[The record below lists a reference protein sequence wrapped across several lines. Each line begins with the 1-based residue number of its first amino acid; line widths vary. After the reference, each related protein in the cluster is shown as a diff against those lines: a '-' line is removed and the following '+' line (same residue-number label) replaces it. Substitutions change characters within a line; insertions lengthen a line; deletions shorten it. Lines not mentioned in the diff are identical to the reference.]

1 LPRAKRLIKAD
12 RKRAKAARNILLRGF
27 ARMGLIDFTHFV
39 NELAT
44 QSGQAILP
52 FFRTAIATE
61 DKSRGGAFDP
71 VTEADRASEATM
83 RHLIKRSFPTHGII
97 GEEFGA
103 ERADADYV
111 WVLDP
116 IDGTRAFIA
125 GLPTWGTLIGLTY
138 KGRPVFG
145 MMHQPFTGERFFGDT
160 GSATYRG
167 PGGERK
173 LRTRRCASLKEAIIS
188 TTSPKLFAGDELRA
202 YDRVESVA
210 RLARYG
216 CDCYAY
222 CMLAAGHIDL
232 VVESG
237 LKPYDISALIPIIE
251 GAGGVVSSW
260 DGGSAAEGGRIVA
273 AGDRRVHAAAV
284 ELLSR

>member
-1 LPRAKRLIKAD
+1 
-12 RKRAKAARNILLRGF
+12 
-27 ARMGLIDFTHFV
+27 MGLIDFAQFV
-39 NELAT
+39 NELANL
-44 QSGQAILP
+44 SGQAILP
-52 FFRTAIATE
+52 FFRSAFTTR
-61 DKSRGGAFDP
+61 DKSSGGVFDP

-83 RHLIKRSFPTHGII
+83 RHLIKRSFPTHGIV
-97 GEEFGA
+97 GEEFGT
-103 ERADADYV
+103 ENADADYV

-145 MMHQPFTGERFFGDT
+145 MMHQPFTGERFFGDC
-160 GSATYRG
+160 GSSTYRG
-167 PGGERK
+167 PGGERR
-173 LRTRRCASLKEAIIS
+173 LMTRRCGSLRDAVIS
-188 TTSPKLFAGDELRA
+188 TTSPRLFAGEELRA

-222 CMLAAGHIDL
+222 CMLAAGHIDI
-232 VVESG
+232 VVETD
-237 LKPYDISALIPIIE
+237 LKPHDIVALVPIIE
-251 GAGGVVSSW
+251 GAGGIVTTW
-260 DGGSAAEGGRIVA
+260 DGESAADGGRIVA

>member
-1 LPRAKRLIKAD
+1 
-12 RKRAKAARNILLRGF
+12 
-27 ARMGLIDFTHFV
+27 MGLIDFTQFV

-44 QSGQAILP
+44 SSGQVIMP
-52 FFRTAIATE
+52 FFRTAIASE

-97 GEEFGA
+97 GEEFGSENA
-103 ERADADYV
+103 GADYV

-138 KGRPVFG
+138 KGQPVFG
-145 MMHQPFTGERFFGDT
+145 MMHQPFTGERFFGDG
-160 GSATYRG
+160 GSSTFRG

-173 LRTRRCASLKEAIIS
+173 LMTRRCVSLKDAVIS
-188 TTSPKLFAGDELRA
+188 TTSPRLFAGEELRA

-237 LKPYDISALIPIIE
+237 LKPYDIAALVPIIE
-251 GAGGVVSSW
+251 GAGGIVTTW
-260 DGGSAAEGGRIVA
+260 DGGSAAQGGRVVA
-273 AGDRRVHAAAV
+273 AGDRRVHTAAV